1 MCAKPS
7 VNVQTG
13 GEPAEVR
20 WVGGDQE
27 KSCER
32 AGGLQQRR
40 RWWRRRWWWWC
51 GCVGM
56 VELHK
61 SGRGGQQLGSR
72 ANDDCTTQLL
82 PSDRFLTHT
91 HIEHILDADTSLG
104 SLLFLN
110 LSTWTPSFSAPGSTT
125 VSFFTGISPDVGF
138 FFYYRPTVRRTY
150 TLTDMLTQMQE
161 A

>member
-1 MCAKPS
+1 
-7 VNVQTG
+7 
-13 GEPAEVR
+13 
-20 WVGGDQE
+20 
-27 KSCER
+27 
-32 AGGLQQRR
+32 
-40 RWWRRRWWWWC
+40 
-51 GCVGM
+51 M

-91 HIEHILDADTSLG
+91 HTHIEHILDADTSLG

-110 LSTWTPSFSAPGSTT
+110 LSTWTPSSSAPGSTT
-125 VSFFTGISPDVGF
+125 VSSFSGISPDVF

-150 TLTDMLTQMQE
+150 TLADMLTQMQE